1 MIFLVLVRYRMVKSN
16 ICRTELQDFFN
27 STMFL
32 ELILIFHKFCKSA
45 NF

>member
-1 MIFLVLVRYRMVKSN
+1 MIFPVLVRYRMVKSN
-16 ICRTELQDFFN
+16 ICRTDFFN

-32 ELILIFHKFCKSA
+32 ELILVFHKFCKSA